1 MASQHDIANRGP
13 ITGAL
18 MLATLMNT
26 LDGTI
31 ANVALPHIQGSVS
44 AAQDQVTWVLT
55 SYIIATA
62 IMMPLSGWISE
73 KIGRK
78 RMLMLSIGGFT
89 IASMLCGVATN
100 LPEIVIFRVI
110 QGLAG
115 ASLMPMS
122 QTVMLDLFPLKM
134 VPRVMSM
141 WSAAIM
147 LGPIAGPTLGGW
159 LTENLS
165 WRWVFFINLPIG
177 VAALFVLQMFMAE
190 DPGGRQR
197 PFDFIGFTSLT
208 LFVGSFQL
216 MLDRG
221 PGQDWFGST
230 EIWIE
235 AGMALLG
242 LYLFTIQTLSA
253 RHPFFPREL
262 AKDGNFVGG
271 LTVNIFVGALLF
283 STGAILPSFMQ
294 NLLGY
299 SALQSGYASVTRGFG
314 SVISFVLV
322 PMLVARLGAK
332 PTLLLGVAFSGLSLW
347 QMSRFNLTMSAE
359 LILLSGFVQGVGVG
373 LMFAPISSLSYAT
386 LAPRLRPEGT
396 ILASMLRSLGSSIG
410 ISVVQASLVN
420 QSALGFSRLS
430 EHVTATSAGLAAA
443 LPPALAPDSVGGLTL
458 LRGQIARQGAM
469 LAYDTIFAW
478 MAVLVGLLVPLV
490 LMLKRPPPPIPTEP
504 AAQPEPIG
512 E

>member
-1 MASQHDIANRGP
+1 MASQQDLDNRVP

-89 IASMLCGVATN
+89 VASMLCGLATN
-100 LPEIVIFRVI
+100 LPEIVLFRI
-110 QGLAG
+110 LQGLAG

-134 VPRVMSM
+134 LPRVMSI

-177 VAALFVLQMFMAE
+177 VAALFVLQMFMAD

-197 PFDFIGFTSLT
+197 PFDFIGFITLT
-208 LFVGSFQL
+208 LFVGAFQL

-230 EIWIE
+230 ELWFE
-235 AGMALLG
+235 AGLALLG
-242 LYLFTIQTLSA
+242 LYLFILQTLSA
-253 RHPFFPREL
+253 QHPFFPRDL
-262 AKDGNFVGG
+262 ARDGNFVGG

-299 SALQSGYASVTRGFG
+299 SALQSGYASVTRGLG
-314 SVISFVLV
+314 SVISFIAV
-322 PMLVARLGAK
+322 PFMVARLGAK
-332 PTLLLGVAFSGLSLW
+332 PTLLIGVAFSALSLW
-347 QMSRFNLTMSAE
+347 QMSHFNLGMSAD

-373 LMFAPISSLSYAT
+373 LMFAPISTLSYAT

-410 ISVVQASLVN
+410 ISLVQANLVS
-420 QSALGFSRLS
+420 QSAVGFSRLA
-430 EHVTATSAGLAAA
+430 EHVTTETQ
-443 LPPALAPDSVGGLTL
+443 ALATGSAAVGGAQGTLSLAL
-458 LRGQIARQGAM
+458 LRAQIARQGAM

-478 MAVLVGLLVPLV
+478 MALAVCLLIPLV
-490 LMLKRPPPPIPTEP
+490 LMLKRPPAP
-504 AAQPEPIG
+504 AASAPSVEAVS

>member
-1 MASQHDIANRGP
+1 MASQQDLDNRVP

-78 RMLMLSIGGFT
+78 RMFILSIGGFT
-89 IASMLCGVATN
+89 VASMLCGLATN
-100 LPEIVIFRVI
+100 LPEIVIFRII

-115 ASLMPMS
+115 ASLMPLS

-134 VPRVMSM
+134 LPRVMSI

-177 VAALFVLQMFMAE
+177 IAALFVLQMFMAD

-197 PFDFIGFTSLT
+197 PFDTIGFVTLT
-208 LFVGSFQL
+208 LFVGAFQL

-230 EIWIE
+230 ELWIE
-235 AGMALLG
+235 AGLALLG

-253 RHPFFPREL
+253 EHPFFPREL
-262 AKDGNFVGG
+262 GQDGNFVGG

-299 SALQSGYASVTRGFG
+299 SALQSGYASVTRGLG
-314 SVISFVLV
+314 SVISFILV
-322 PMLVARLGAK
+322 PLLVARLGAK
-332 PTLLLGVAFSGLSLW
+332 PTLLLGVVFSGLALW
-347 QMSRFNLTMSAE
+347 QMSRFNLGMSAD
-359 LILLSGFVQGVGVG
+359 LILLSGFVQGIGVG

-396 ILASMLRSLGSSIG
+396 ILASMLRSLGSSVG
-410 ISVVQASLVN
+410 ISLVQASLVS
-420 QSALGFSRLS
+420 QSALGFSRLA
-430 EHVTATSAGLAAA
+430 EHVTAETPGFATGTAAIGATQGTANLAI
-443 LPPALAPDSVGGLTL
+443 
-458 LRGQIARQGAM
+458 LRAQMARQGTM
-469 LAYDTIFAW
+469 LAYDSIFAW
-478 MAVLVGLLVPLV
+478 MALLVCLLVPLILV
-490 LMLKRPPPPIPTEP
+490 LKRPPIQAP
-504 AAQPEPIG
+504 AAPASEALS